1 MERVDTCQCG
11 CQSWIIAESKII
23 CSKCG
28 KEYYFYK
35 DMPAYALI
43 NLVNDNY

>member
-1 MERVDTCQCG
+1 MDKVATCKCG
-11 CQSWIIAESKII
+11 CQSWGITDYKII

-28 KEYYFYK
+28 KEYHFYS
-35 DMPAYALI
+35 DMPANVLI